1 MSDMTYFREKFK
13 QLNFKVFVDDKQ
25 MQDFLERDFKSEDV
39 LESLVTSRF
48 KELEDKIAW
57 LQSQKYY
64 ENERK
69 YVIDFHKSLKDK
81 PVTSLSQLEDLSKK
95 IDQLTTQTEKTY
107 NQVLKKVHR
116 NNDANTLYSTVG
128 YIQSDSK
135 AQLNDS
141 EKSII
146 QDVKSQLEIIMKS
159 DDFKEEDVEAIA
171 KYINGVS
178 AKLFMVQQTQ
188 PQNFVSGEPF
198 MFVAHN
204 LTSSTDIKATDEL
217 YRKNFISASLITD
230 KEMALYGNNRVGFI
244 YSIDNNVI
252 ASDSKDI
259 YSYNT
264 SDDASQVF
272 IGKYDKPTIKPPTQ
286 IEQECMQK
294 TIDKNGEI
302 LNYVSV
308 DSNNFYKSENNFYS
322 EVVLDIRKKRP
333 TGVFCVTN
341 GEKEL
346 NLDYIEAKRLA
357 DEFGVPLVDID
368 ISLYRSKSGLEP
380 TTKNERIKSVAD
392 MLFVYYE
399 KRGLN
404 IDYSTRTALAEKY
417 SEQIMNRMMNLKNSN
432 QYSSELMMTM
442 IDKVINGKNLV
453 DQNSAVSNDKGIDEL
468 HDVLTE
474 EGYFILG
481 HGTGRTADDSVV
493 DSIFK
498 EGLRTKNNSLYY
510 TSIGLDTG
518 DIEKLKST
526 LNNWQHLDSQNII
539 LMKIPIEYINMM
551 GDSADLDGER
561 FGAFYN
567 EKVDEQTGR
576 VTYYLSPKYIIGNYN
591 AQSQTVEI
599 NPNYEWKLT
608 KETLEEIK
616 AKYLVA
622 YNKTQAK
629 FKRQEEN
636 FQKMVTGGDIKT
648 LMENEGIDFDVDFDF
663 EWDTPKR
670 R

>member
-404 IDYSTRTALAEKY
+404 IDYSARTALAEKY
-417 SEQIMNRMMNLKNSN
+417 SEQIMNSMMNLKNSN